1 MGQTKAAQPGPRR
14 SAPVSLAVGGGV
26 PVIPE
31 RRRSVAPRAADGRC
45 GDHGRG
51 AHRALLNWQPDR
63 PPQVVDVVEK
73 ARWHTAWLL
82 PAAAVI
88 AGLAAVGWLVRFLR
102 HRHDADRQ
110 RVVAAAASALRTPP
124 ASVVLRGA
132 RWDDGRL
139 LCGRLYYPRGAVLED
154 RSEPLTVALAPFAAG
169 PLRARWERRA
179 DHFVL
184 DPMPPRPPRVE
195 ESSDEVRRVFIPLDH
210 MMTGL
215 SIDQA
220 RTRLAKDGQLEQ
232 IVATYNT
239 TTRDIGDGFRRR
251 VQTVL
256 DAKAPSP
263 TGYWSLEWQPSKS
276 QVTVKPSTPLPSSA
290 PYPTWSAPEEHL
302 RVPVGL
308 SEGGVS
314 QYWDALGAPHM
325 LVIGPT
331 GTGKTIFINSVLGG
345 CLSRGWRVFLAD
357 PKELSFRAFEAGTLA
372 GLDLPAWPGV
382 DTVATTDRGMEQVI
396 AEVYDEM
403 RRRYAA
409 VKTFKVAERD
419 LQPLLLVVD
428 EAGELVERLNAYHVG
443 EDKFRDLQN
452 EAAARGD
459 DPNQVVK
466 PKGTKNPVL
475 GLIWSLLRLG
485 RQCRVYVLIAT
496 QRPDVTFIPGEARSN
511 LNTRVGLGRLDGY
524 ALEMLF
530 GTRAVQQRVHEV
542 RVDPQTG
549 ERTRRRVAG
558 RATVDLGAGPITLQ
572 GFWVPDP
579 AKAITGELTRADR
592 VAVRDMHAHVAA
604 HHFRWPGVQ
613 LEELEE
619 SGAVGSDAWL
629 SAGHGKCL
637 PEEQV
642 VPARLLA
649 MGAPDDVVDAEVL
662 APVYDEIDLSG
673 YEQRP
678 ARALTAGQVVLLEV
692 ECHPTTVRLVEVTS
706 DLFGGDDELQVDYEI
721 CDPDPRA
728 GQPGVTTLTGH
739 ELVPVL
745 NE

>member
-1 MGQTKAAQPGPRR
+1 MGQTRAAHSGPGRFEPGG
-14 SAPVSLAVGGGV
+14 PAVGRGV

-31 RRRSVAPRAADGRC
+31 RRKSVAPGLLMTVAVIMA
-45 GDHGRG
+45 G
-51 AHRALLNWQPDR
+51 ARIGVLNWQPDR
-63 PPQVVDVVEK
+63 PTQLVDVVDTV
-73 ARWHTAWLL
+73 RGHTAWLV
-82 PAAAVI
+82 PAAAVM
-88 AGLAAVGWLVRFLR
+88 AGLAAVGWLVRFAR

-110 RVVAAAASALRTPP
+110 RVIAAAASALRTPP
-124 ASVVLRGA
+124 ASVVLRDA
-132 RWDDGRL
+132 RWDHGSLRRGRL
-139 LCGRLYYPRGAVLED
+139 HYPRGAVLGD
-154 RSEPLTVALAPFAAG
+154 CSEPLTAALAPFAAG
-169 PLRARWERRA
+169 QLRARWERRA

-184 DPMPPRPPRVE
+184 DLMPPRPPRVE
-195 ESSDEVRRVFIPLDH
+195 ESSDEVRRVFVPLDH
-210 MMTGL
+210 MLTGL
-215 SIDQA
+215 CIDQA
-220 RTRLAKDGQLEQ
+220 RTRLTKDGQLEQ
-232 IVATYNT
+232 IVATYST
-239 TTRDIGDGFRRR
+239 TTRDIGDGFRQR

-276 QVTVKPSTPLPSSA
+276 QVTIKPSTPLPSSA
-290 PYPTWSAPEEHL
+290 PYPTSSTPEEHL

-308 SEGGVS
+308 AEGGVT
-314 QYWDALGAPHM
+314 QHWDALGAPHM

-357 PKELSFRAFEAGTLA
+357 PKELSFRAFETGTLA

-382 DTVATTDRGMEQVI
+382 DTVATTDHGMELVI
-396 AEVYDEM
+396 GEVYEEM

-409 VKTFKVAERD
+409 VKTFEVAERD
-419 LQPLLLVVD
+419 LQPVLLVID

-443 EDKFRDLQN
+443 EDKFRDLRR
-452 EAAARGD
+452 EAAARGE
-459 DPNQVVK
+459 DPDHVVK

-530 GTRAVQQRVHEV
+530 GTRAVQQRVHEI

-579 AKAITGELTRADR
+579 AKAITGELTQTDRA
-592 VAVRDMHAHVAA
+592 AVRDLHAFVAEN
-604 HHFRWPGVQ
+604 HFRWPGVQ
-613 LEELEE
+613 LDE
-619 SGAVGSDAWL
+619 SAVAVAVGSDAWL
-629 SAGHGKCL
+629 SSGQGQCL
-637 PEEQV
+637 AEEQV
-642 VPARLLA
+642 PVPLSVV
-649 MGAPDDVVDAEVL
+649 GAPVDVVDEVL
-662 APVYDEIDLSG
+662 APIYEEIDLSG

-692 ECHPTTVRLVEVTS
+692 ECHPTPVRLVEVTS
-706 DLFGGDDELQVDYEI
+706 DPFGGDDELQVDYEI
-721 CDPDPRA
+721 CDPDPRS

-739 ELVPVL
+739 ELVPVI
-745 NE
+745 ND

>member
-1 MGQTKAAQPGPRR
+1 MGQTKPSQSAPRR
-14 SAPVSLAVGGGV
+14 STPGVPAAVGGGV
-26 PVIPE
+26 SVSPQ
-31 RRRSVAPRAADGRC
+31 RRRSAAPRLLITGAVILAAARV
-45 GDHGRG
+45 
-51 AHRALLNWQPDR
+51 AVLQFQPTQ
-63 PPQVVDVVEK
+63 PAQLVGVVET
-73 ARWHTAWLL
+73 ARENTAWMT
-82 PAAAVI
+82 PAAAVMV
-88 AGLAAVGWLVRFLR
+88 GLALVGWSARFAR

-110 RVVAAAASALRTPP
+110 RVIAAAASVLRTQP
-124 ASVVLRGA
+124 ATIVLRGA
-132 RWDDGRL
+132 RWDHGSLLRGRF
-139 LCGRLYYPRGAVLED
+139 YYPRGSVLAD
-154 RSEPLTVALAPFAAG
+154 CSEQLTTVLAPFAAG
-169 PLRARWERRA
+169 ALRARWERRA
-179 DHFVL
+179 DHFVVDL
-184 DPMPPRPPRVE
+184 MPPRPLRVE
-195 ESSDEVRRVFIPLDH
+195 ESSDEVRRVFVPLDH
-210 MMTGL
+210 MLTGL
-215 SIDQA
+215 CIDQA
-220 RTRLAKDGQLEQ
+220 RTRLLKDGQLEQ
-232 IVATYNT
+232 VVATYST
-239 TTRDIGDGFRRR
+239 TTRDIGDGFRQR

-263 TGYWSLEWQPSKS
+263 TGYWSLEWQPARS
-276 QVTVKPSTPLPSSA
+276 QVIIKPSTPLPSSA

-308 SEGGVS
+308 AEGGVT
-314 QYWDALGAPHM
+314 QFWDPLGAPHM

-357 PKELSFRAFEAGTLA
+357 PKELSFRAFEASTLA

-382 DTVATTDRGMEQVI
+382 DTVATDDRGMELVI
-396 AEVYDEM
+396 SEVYEEM

-409 VKTFKVAERD
+409 VKTFEVAERD

-443 EDKFRDLQN
+443 EDKLRDLRK
-452 EAAARGD
+452 EAAARGE
-459 DPNQVVK
+459 DPDQVVK

-542 RVDPQTG
+542 RVDPETG

-579 AKAITGELTRADR
+579 AKAITGELTVPDRA
-592 VAVRDMHAHVAA
+592 AVRDMHAHVAA

-613 LEELEE
+613 TEQP
-619 SGAVGSDAWL
+619 GTDAVGSDAWL
-629 SAGHGKCL
+629 SAGQGRCL
-637 PEEQV
+637 EDQQT
-642 VPARLLA
+642 PASSPTT
-649 MGAPDDVVDAEVL
+649 GATIDVVDEMVL
-662 APVYDEIDLSG
+662 APIYDQIELSG
-673 YEQRP
+673 YEQCP
-678 ARALTAGQVVLLEV
+678 ARALAAGQMVVLEV
-692 ECHPTTVRLVEVTS
+692 ECRPTPVRLVELTP
-706 DLFGGDDELQVDYEI
+706 DPFGGGDDELQVDYEI

-728 GQPGVTTLTGH
+728 GQPGVTTLTGR
-739 ELVPVL
+739 ELVPVIPD
-745 NE
+745 

>member
-1 MGQTKAAQPGPRR
+1 MSQTKAVQPGPRR
-14 SAPVSLAVGGGV
+14 SAPGGPAVGGGV

-31 RRRSVAPRAADGRC
+31 RRRSVAPGLLMTVAVIMA
-45 GDHGRG
+45 G
-51 AHRALLNWQPDR
+51 ARIGVLTWQPDR
-63 PPQVVDVVEK
+63 PQQVVDVLETV
-73 ARWHTAWLL
+73 RGHTGWLV
-82 PAAAVI
+82 PVAAMM
-88 AGLAAVGWLVRFLR
+88 AGLAAVGWLVRFTR

-110 RVVAAAASALRTPP
+110 RVIAAAASALRTPP

-132 RWDDGRL
+132 RWDHGSL
-139 LCGRLYYPRGAVLED
+139 LRGRLYYPRGAVLAD
-154 RSEPLTVALAPFAAG
+154 CSEPLTATLTPFAAG

-184 DPMPPRPPRVE
+184 DLMPPRPQRIE
-195 ESSDEVRRVFIPLDH
+195 ESSDEVRQVFVPLDH
-210 MMTGL
+210 MLTGL
-215 SIDQA
+215 CIDQA
-220 RTRLAKDGQLEQ
+220 RTRLMKDGQQLEQ
-232 IVATYNT
+232 IVATYST
-239 TTRDIGDGFRRR
+239 TTRDIGDGFRQR

-263 TGYWSLEWQPSKS
+263 TGYWSLEWKPAKS
-276 QVTVKPSTPLPSSA
+276 QVTIKPSTPLPSSA
-290 PYPTWSAPEEHL
+290 PYPTWSAPEEQL
-302 RVPVGL
+302 RIPVGL
-308 SEGGVS
+308 SEGGVIQS
-314 QYWDALGAPHM
+314 WDALGAPHM

-345 CLSRGWRVFLAD
+345 CLSRGWRVFIAD
-357 PKELSFRAFEAGTLA
+357 PKELSFRAFETGTLA

-382 DTVATTDRGMEQVI
+382 DTVATTDRGMELVI
-396 AEVYDEM
+396 GEVYEEM
-403 RRRYAA
+403 RRRYSS
-409 VKTFKVAERD
+409 VKTFEVAERD
-419 LQPLLLVVD
+419 LQPVLLVID

-443 EDKFRDLQN
+443 EDKFRDLRR
-452 EAAARGD
+452 EAAARGE
-459 DPNQVVK
+459 DPDQVVK
-466 PKGTKNPVL
+466 PKGTKTPVL

-530 GTRAVQQRVHEV
+530 GTRAVQQKVHEV
-542 RVDPQTG
+542 RVDPETG

-579 AKAITGELTRADR
+579 AKAITGELTQPDR
-592 VAVRDMHAHVAA
+592 VAVRDLHAFVAEN
-604 HHFRWPGVQ
+604 HHRCPGVQ
-613 LEELEE
+613 QLEE
-619 SGAVGSDAWL
+619 SPVAVESEAWL
-629 SAGHGKCL
+629 SAGQGQCL
-637 PEEQV
+637 VEEEPVPLSV
-642 VPARLLA
+642 V
-649 MGAPDDVVDAEVL
+649 GAPGDVVDEAVL
-662 APVYDEIDLSG
+662 APIYEEIDLSG

-692 ECHPTTVRLVEVTS
+692 ECHPTPVRLMEVTS
-706 DLFGGDDELQVDYEI
+706 DPFGGDDELQVDYEI

-739 ELVPVL
+739 ELVPVV
-745 NE
+745 ND